1 MKKALVYYLYG
12 NRNAGDMAICMGTV
26 AFLRKQGYETTMVS
40 RFSAAEDEYHKS
52 KKYLADYYP
61 YVKVC
66 PGPFSFD
73 RSFSNIKKLTSY
85 IKSMLKVAGIIPDRE
100 TKRLIKENDIVFFNG
115 GNLLRGNSITD
126 YLRLVALFY
135 PIKIAYDMGKTIY
148 CLPQSTA
155 KISNFG
161 EKMLNKYLRYFNV
174 VYVRENISFK
184 ELTIR
189 FPKTL
194 FVKSTDMAFFC
205 ENTEKAI
212 QKYQKLGIAED
223 KETIAVVVRNT
234 GIGDIGELNADKQN
248 KLTNKLL
255 SFVKTHIEYH
265 FLIVIQTK
273 KDREFSKRI
282 YEKIKKIAPA
292 HIVEN
297 HDPLVLR
304 EIYKHVRVLFTM
316 RLHAAILSLSAS
328 TPVIGLFSEEWGL
341 KNPGIMRDYNMPFVM
356 IEDAGE
362 EIPVIPT
369 EIQQKN
375 IASNIYKYLDVLN
388 NI

>member
-174 VYVRENISFK
+174 VYVRGKYFFQGIDYK
-184 ELTIR
+184 V
-189 FPKTL
+189 PKD
-194 FVKSTDMAFFC
+194 FVCEKYRYGFF
-205 ENTEKAI
+205 
-212 QKYQKLGIAED
+212 L
-223 KETIAVVVRNT
+223 
-234 GIGDIGELNADKQN
+234 
-248 KLTNKLL
+248 
-255 SFVKTHIEYH
+255 
-265 FLIVIQTK
+265 
-273 KDREFSKRI
+273 
-282 YEKIKKIAPA
+282 
-292 HIVEN
+292 
-297 HDPLVLR
+297 
-304 EIYKHVRVLFTM
+304 
-316 RLHAAILSLSAS
+316 
-328 TPVIGLFSEEWGL
+328 
-341 KNPGIMRDYNMPFVM
+341 
-356 IEDAGE
+356 
-362 EIPVIPT
+362 
-369 EIQQKN
+369 
-375 IASNIYKYLDVLN
+375 
-388 NI
+388 